1 MDQNV
6 PGKHDRTPISGSSS
20 YRVIWWLLFVS
31 AVFLGCKSDGGSP
44 QSEPGNL
51 DMGMTEVDVGQRL
64 DMQFDDGGADVPD
77 AAILFD
83 GAFDDAALTDTS
95 VGDAALNDAALAD
108 ADATLPSCVPPVS
121 QLQFSVWPTVFE
133 NRCTS
138 CHYEGGSAILADAGF
153 LLRDPS
159 NPGRFEDAQDVH
171 QSNLDMILSFRN
183 HENGDP
189 YLLPHVSGEMG
200 HGGGQ
205 QFVPNGAEYQ
215 SLNELFVQYDL
226 FEMGACE
233 DTLEDS
239 ISDQEVMARL
249 ELRTPAQTFRAFVIQ
264 TLGRLPTD
272 LEITQIEA
280 GALSTPIL
288 MTGNMRMPDADDS
301 DDRDMG
307 QVSVKAQMTTV
318 RTLID
323 RLSTTVEFKPWL
335 KDQWNDVFMFR
346 GILSQDFDRA
356 YDVFSPHDFGA
367 RSWSDMCG
375 IKVPLTDEDGEY
387 IDGPGDQPLCN
398 VLHERFNYPTITT
411 PSLTPAQACE
421 ECAFSRRGI
430 AYWMLYGAVEEPL
443 ELIASII
450 QQRRPFTEIVTS
462 EDIMMNYY
470 TSMAYFG
477 TADPD
482 ENQFVADMDNHPMH
496 PDLKNGPSHVV
507 YDVEMPD
514 HRIFK
519 PYQTMRRTHFGSP
532 PPPVFTM
539 STVQPRVMT
548 YKTQPD
554 FPRAGILSSAAFMK
568 RFPGSNLNMQR
579 QRAWQTMR
587 LLLDYDILLNQGDR
601 LSIAD
606 VDDPNGGATVTN
618 AECASCHRILDPVAG
633 LFRDFGPGG
642 QSFSATSADERW
654 STDIHPP
661 GAGGLG
667 SRGNDAS
674 HDRDADG
681 PSLPYLAQ
689 LITSD
694 ARFPA
699 AMVKYAW
706 KQVIGDAPISDAS
719 DLQGVDFDARTALI
733 LSQERYIQ
741 GLIGGFVRQ
750 NYNLMWVYRQLFTST
765 WYRAKSLN
773 QSNQLSDEVYEGIGR
788 FGTLTPEAYFRR
800 IEAVFGEKWPL
811 NVLASAQRV
820 SGSEETL
827 KRQFFTRTD
836 SATLNFDL
844 KFGMVDESFAAFF
857 GGIDFQNNLTRAR
870 QMNSVMTLVSRR
882 VANEFSCLAVYA
894 DLKRDVPDRLIFK
907 SITTPLDSR
916 DPMPA
921 TEVQTV
927 LVDLFQHFLG
937 YELAIDDDE
946 IRHAY
951 DLWTAVRESVINDP
965 DPTARFV
972 TPYCVIHDAEARGE
986 PDQIFYQD
994 EHGRVHAW
1002 MALVTYLMTQP
1013 EFIQR

>member
-1 MDQNV
+1 MVKKAPEKLFRIPVVRSSSYGMIWWVLLFSVVFFGCESD
-6 PGKHDRTPISGSSS
+6 GSSS
-20 YRVIWWLLFVS
+20 DPDLADSDVS
-31 AVFLGCKSDGGSP
+31 IIEL
-44 QSEPGNL
+44 
-51 DMGMTEVDVGQRL
+51 DVGQSFDTQFRDVGSVIL
-64 DMQFDDGGADVPD
+64 DADTV
-77 AAILFD
+77 AD
-83 GAFDDAALTDTS
+83 GALDDAALTDGS
-95 VGDAALNDAALAD
+95 LGDAALNDAALAD
-108 ADATLPSCVPPVS
+108 AEVAPPSCVPPVS

-133 NRCTS
+133 NRCTL
-138 CHYEGGSAILADAGF
+138 CHYEDGTAISAGAQF
-153 LLRDPS
+153 VLRDPS

-171 QSNLDMILSFRN
+171 QSNLDMIMSFRN
-183 HENGDP
+183 AANGEP
-189 YLLPHVSGEMG
+189 YLLPKASGSLG

-205 QFVPNGAEYQ
+205 QLVPNGPEYQ
-215 SLNELFVQYDL
+215 SLSQLFVQYDL
-226 FEMGACE
+226 FQMDVCE

-239 ISDQEVMARL
+239 ITYQEVMARL
-249 ELRTPAQTFRAFVIQ
+249 ELQTPVQTFRSFVIQ

-272 LEITQIEA
+272 IEISQIEQ
-280 GALSTPIL
+280 GMVNTPIL
-288 MTGNMRMPDADDS
+288 MTGNMRMPDADDN
-301 DDRDMG
+301 DGRDVG
-307 QVSVKAQMTTV
+307 EVSVKAQMTVV

-323 RLSTTVEFKPWL
+323 SISARAEFKPWL
-335 KDQWNDVFMFR
+335 KEQWNDVFMFR
-346 GILSQDFDRA
+346 GVLSQDLDRA
-356 YDVFSPHDFGA
+356 YEVFSPHDFGA

-375 IKVPLTDEDGEY
+375 IKVPLTDEGGEF
-387 IDGPGDQPLCN
+387 IDGPGEQPLCN
-398 VLHERFNYPTITT
+398 LLHQRFNYPEITS
-411 PSLTPAQACE
+411 PPRTPAQACE
-421 ECAFSRRGI
+421 DCAFSRRGI
-430 AYWMLYGAVEEPL
+430 AYWMLYGAIEEPL

-477 TADPD
+477 TADP
-482 ENQFVADMDNHPMH
+482 EVNQFVADMDNHPMH
-496 PDLKNGPSHVV
+496 PQLKNGPSHVV
-507 YDVEMPD
+507 YDVAMPD

-519 PYQTMRRTHFGSP
+519 SYQTIRRTHFGSP
-532 PPPVFTM
+532 PPPAFTM

-548 YKTQPD
+548 YKDQSD

-568 RFPGSNLNMQR
+568 RFPGSDLNMQR
-579 QRAWQTMR
+579 HRAWQTMR

-618 AECASCHRILDPVAG
+618 LDCASCHSILDPVAG

-642 QSFSATSADERW
+642 QSFSAASADQRW

-667 SRGNDAS
+667 RRGSDAS

-706 KQVIGDAPISDAS
+706 KQVIGDEPIGDAS
-719 DLQGVDFDARTALI
+719 DLQGLDFDARTTLI

-741 GLIGGFVRQ
+741 GLIDGFVRQ

-765 WYRAKSLN
+765 WYRTKSLN
-773 QSNQLSDEVYEGIGR
+773 QTNQLSDEVYEGVGR
-788 FGTLTPEAYFRR
+788 FGTLTPEGYFRR

-811 NVLASAQRV
+811 NVLASEQRV
-820 SGSEETL
+820 SGSEQTL

-836 SATLNFDL
+836 SVTLNFDL
-844 KFGMVDESFAAFF
+844 KFGMIDESFAAFF

-882 VANEFSCLAVYA
+882 VANEFPCLAVYA
-894 DLKRDVPDRLIFK
+894 DLKRDVEDRLIFK
-907 SITTPLDSR
+907 SVITPLDS
-916 DPMPA
+916 DEPMPA
-921 TEVQTV
+921 TEIQTV

-951 DLWTAVRESVINDP
+951 DLWIAVRESVVNDP
-965 DPTARFV
+965 DRTARLV
-972 TPYCVIHDAEARGE
+972 TPYCVVHGAEARGE
-986 PDQIFYQD
+986 PDQIFYED
-994 EHGRVHAW
+994 EHGRVQAW
-1002 MALVTYLMTQP
+1002 MAVVTYLMTQP

>member
-1 MDQNV
+1 MREEES
-6 PGKHDRTPISGSSS
+6 GLFYRTLCLRLSIYGVVWQVLLFGVLFFGCESGDSSS
-20 YRVIWWLLFVS
+20 EPDPV
-31 AVFLGCKSDGGSP
+31 KSDI
-44 QSEPGNL
+44 
-51 DMGMTEVDVGQRL
+51 GMIEADVGQSL
-64 DMQFDDGGADVPD
+64 DMQV
-77 AAILFD
+77 
-83 GAFDDAALTDTS
+83 DDAGSVVLDADTLADGS
-95 VGDAALNDAALAD
+95 LGDVAMADGSIGDAELV
-108 ADATLPSCVPPVS
+108 DATLADVEVPPPSCVPPVS

-133 NRCTS
+133 NRCTL
-138 CHYEGGSAILADAGF
+138 CHYEGGTAISAGAQF
-153 LLRDPS
+153 VLRDPS

-171 QSNLDMILSFRN
+171 QTNLDMIMAFRN
-183 HENGDP
+183 TESGMP
-189 YLLPHVSGEMG
+189 YLLPKVSGDVG

-205 QFVPNGAEYQ
+205 QFVPNGPEYR
-215 SLNELFVQYDL
+215 SVTDLFAQYDL
-226 FEMGACE
+226 FQMDVCE

-239 ISDQEVMARL
+239 ITYQEVMARL
-249 ELRTPAQTFRAFVIQ
+249 ELRSPVQTFRSFAIQ
-264 TLGRLPTD
+264 TLGRLPTSM
-272 LEITQIEA
+272 EISQIER
-280 GALSTPIL
+280 GAVNTPIL
-288 MTGNMRMPDADDS
+288 MAGNMRLPGSDGDDERDGAD
-301 DDRDMG
+301 
-307 QVSVKAQMTTV
+307 VSVKAQMTVV

-323 RLSTTVEFKPWL
+323 NLSVTADFKPWL

-346 GILSQDFDRA
+346 GVLAQDLDRA
-356 YDVFSPHDFGA
+356 YAVFSPHDFGA

-375 IKVPLTDEDGEY
+375 IKVPLTDEDGEF
-387 IDGPGDQPLCN
+387 IDGPGEQPLCSI
-398 VLHERFNYPTITT
+398 LHERFNYPEITT
-411 PSLTPAQACE
+411 PPKTPAEACE
-421 ECAFSRRGI
+421 DCAFSRRGI

-450 QQRRPFTEIVTS
+450 QERRPFTEIVTS
-462 EDIMMNYY
+462 QDIMMNYY
-470 TSMAYFG
+470 TSMTYFG
-477 TADPD
+477 TADPE
-482 ENQFVADMDNHPMH
+482 ENPFVADMAGHPMH
-496 PDLKNGPSHVV
+496 QQLKNGPTHVV

-514 HRIFK
+514 HRVFK
-519 PYQTMRRTHFGSP
+519 PYRTMRRTHFGTP
-532 PPPVFTM
+532 PPPAFTM
-539 STVQPRVMT
+539 STVNPRVMT
-548 YKTQPD
+548 FKTPTD

-568 RFPGSNLNMQR
+568 RFPGSDLNMQR
-579 QRAWQTMR
+579 HRAWQTMR

-606 VDDPNGGATVTN
+606 VNEPNGGATVSN
-618 AECASCHRILDPVAG
+618 GDCASCHSILDPVAG
-633 LFRDFGPGG
+633 LFRDFGADG
-642 QSFSATSADERW
+642 QSFTGAFADQRW

-667 SRGNDAS
+667 ASGRQAS

-689 LITSD
+689 LIIAD
-694 ARFPA
+694 PRFPA

-706 KQVIGDAPISDAS
+706 KQVIGDEPIGAAS
-719 DLQGVDFDARTALI
+719 DLQGTDFDARTTLI

-741 GLIGGFVRQ
+741 GLIDGFVRQ
-750 NYNLMWVYRQLFTST
+750 NYNLIWVYRQLFTSN

-788 FGTLTPEAYFRR
+788 FGTLTPESYFRR
-800 IEAVFGEKWPL
+800 IEAVFGEPWPL
-811 NVLASAQRV
+811 NVLASEQRV
-820 SGSEETL
+820 SGSEQTL

-844 KFGMVDESFAAFF
+844 KFGMIDDSFSAFF

-894 DLKRDVPDRLIFK
+894 DLRRDVEDRLIFT

-937 YELAIDDDE
+937 YDLAIDDAE

-965 DPTARFV
+965 NPTARFV

-994 EHGRVHAW
+994 EHGRVQAW
-1002 MALVTYLMTQP
+1002 MAVVTYLMTQP